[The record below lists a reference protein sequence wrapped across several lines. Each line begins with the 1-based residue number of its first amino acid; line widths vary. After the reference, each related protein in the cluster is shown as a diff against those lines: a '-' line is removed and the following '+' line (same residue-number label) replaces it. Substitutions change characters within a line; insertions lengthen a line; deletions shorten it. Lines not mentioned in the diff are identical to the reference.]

1 MSKKYAKFKRRP
13 EHIEQK
19 IVEKLSNTKT
29 LYNILDKQDILG
41 LLKIFQKAKK
51 NLLP

>member
-29 LYNILDKQDILG
+29 LYNILDKQEFTIERY
-41 LLKIFQKAKK
+41 KENSA
-51 NLLP
+51 N